1 MVAVPLLCI
10 TPKYLSEACIAASGH
25 NASFWIDRFT
35 SQEIARVLQEE
46 SSTMQD
52 IADRFRFS
60 SVNYFTRYVKRTLG
74 MTPSDYRAK
83 YSVKKVG

>member
-1 MVAVPLLCI
+1 M
-10 TPKYLSEACIAASGH
+10 
-25 NASFWIDRFT
+25 
-35 SQEIARVLQEE
+35 LQEE
-46 SSTMQD
+46 SSTMLD

-83 YSVKKVG
+83 YSVKNVG